1 MEKNLV
7 GALLSAAR
15 NFKRRQLYDKISCSV
30 FQDSLNDMSCRDF
43 EFLVG
48 EYFRRWQFN
57 VKETKSSAD
66 CGADLIAEKDKE
78 RYLIQCKHGKAD
90 KLGVEIIQDLPGV
103 MVRAEA
109 TGGIV
114 VTSGEFKEDAVT
126 FARANSIMLLDGRE
140 LHNNIKS
147 QLIFESRPDRKTDR
161 VRQKMKWALAGLL
174 VAAICLSVFHF
185 GEIGTSIYSSLPAQI
200 KRFFPD
206 DQEHRD
212 TKNDQIDKPIK
223 QTEDK
228 NFKFTD
234 DQVKRAMEE
243 VLSKKK

>member
-1 MEKNLV
+1 MEKSLV
-7 GALLSAAR
+7 GALFSVVR
-15 NFKRRQLYDKISCSV
+15 KFKRRKLYDKTSCSASH
-30 FQDSLNDMSCRDF
+30 DSLNDMSRSDF

-48 EYFRRWQFN
+48 EYFRRWQFS
-57 VKETKSSAD
+57 VEETKSSAD
-66 CGADLIAEKDKE
+66 SGADLIAEKDKE
-78 RYLIQCKHGKAD
+78 KYLIQCKHGKTD
-90 KLGVEIIQDLPGV
+90 KLGVKIIQDLPGV

-114 VTSGEFKEDAVT
+114 VTSGEFTEDAIT
-126 FARANSIMLLDGRE
+126 FARANGIMLLDGRE

-147 QLIFESRPDRKTDR
+147 QLIFESQPDRKTDR
-161 VRQKMKWALAGLL
+161 VGQKMKWALAGLL

-185 GEIGTSIYSSLPAQI
+185 GELGTAIYPTLPAQI

-212 TKNDQIDKPIK
+212 TKDDQIDKPIK